1 MSQCCRILF
10 VLLGALLWSSMSYAF
25 SPEACT
31 ALRSDK
37 DFGVTF
43 TIENALLNETVN
55 AIKGVGNNTT
65 ATIPLWSNDSSVSAP
80 IIRDNQTVSGG
91 DYTIWL
97 KYEQS
102 ANSNKTGYISYYLL
116 RAGQWQLVGDPAYAD
131 LRNLHSVNI
140 DVVSNDVQ
148 QMECVDSATPPPIAT
163 TFDQC
168 EYFPQP
174 VQSWITEGTSDYSAF
189 PESVLDVRNST
200 EIKGWS
206 ANYLADS
213 RNIYRYTQNWQGGS
227 SWDTL
232 RVGFDQVSDPYF
244 AYENANSKLCNGTMG
259 CYPGNDDG
267 NINLRKVSPPTPI
280 SVAYTATYN
289 LKVTPS
295 NYQTI
300 CDGEWCSLVSDTN
313 EIIIQIN
320 KDLNSLDVQDGNFG
334 KNVKIIFSG
343 NRVINSVHIDDE
355 VSLYLDKNLTITFD
369 SVKFDGSVG
378 HVIFESAARLNV
390 TGVFNS
396 ALILL
401 DFTYVE
407 NSDDF
412 IFPMIYGPN
421 ATLNIKSQ
429 TGSSLKAFI
438 LGKVVQ
444 FDNLTTVE
452 GSITANKLTV
462 ASGLTL
468 IPLDGSPDCWDGG
481 SEESDYA
488 LTLQPTEAYA
498 LICEDQRLEF
508 QVVDNNNQATGDF
521 TGTISVSPAS
531 ARLALVQGKGS
542 GSNGSYTANANG
554 ELWFDLSASA
564 SQTVTITGTLN
575 PQGDSDS
582 VSGTYHFVPYKL
594 AADDQYVIANKPQTI
609 ELKALAC
616 NDNGGVVDINYAGTP
631 TIQSDW
637 VAPTSGVGSLTF
649 APSFTQGVASSE
661 LTMEDSGVQ
670 TVTMTDKD
678 FDCSGLTDCP
688 VEGSGTLQGSFTVY
702 SRPWT
707 FAICSPDNNAMDGN
721 ITDAASEKFTAAG
734 NTFAL
739 NIRPLRWVSTSG
751 DDSSPQAGGSAIET
765 SAYCTSAVTQN
776 FFSDQSQLAALVVL
790 SHQVA
795 QPANGNDGTFN
806 GTLEQLNT
814 TGGNSEYLPFS
825 GLSWSEVG
833 VLRVNA
839 DISGTYLDMKV
850 NQGYRE
856 IGRFSPDHLT
866 LISNDWDYADGHTG
880 FVYMNQTIPYQFI
893 VEAQNLQNEA
903 TTNYS
908 AFSEALIAD
917 IKLLAV
923 DSQGEELGD
932 RIQDYDLQFWD
943 GSGVGAWSGAL
954 LSLNSSNNA
963 FTFLKQQQ
971 SASPYTTS
979 VDGPYQ
985 SGFGL
990 RVTDKVDGVDFAS
1003 ADLDLNASSTLLDT
1017 GKAFA
1022 TQPDIRYGRMALKD
1036 VGGTSVST
1044 INIPLRVE
1052 YWQGSRFVTNSDDS
1066 GSHFAT
1072 PEDYICRQTVWSQ
1085 ASSSANATLS
1095 GSDTSSNWTKVA
1107 SGQSSKLFAKP
1118 ASSDES
1124 VNDRQ
1129 QIRFWLRLDDDT
1141 SNASDDTR
1149 SPQVGETG
1157 VTCGAQYTAQPWL
1170 QYNWRDKGD
1179 EDPSAVV
1186 TFGIHRGND
1195 KVIFRGETRLTG
1207 Q

>member
-1 MSQCCRILF
+1 MSQCCRVLF
-10 VLLGALLWSSMSYAF
+10 VLLGALLWSSMSYAAYDAATCDNLT
-25 SPEACT
+25 ST
-31 ALRSDK
+31 S
-37 DFGVTF
+37 DFGINF
-43 TIENALLNETVN
+43 SIDRANLKETVN
-55 AIKGVGNNTT
+55 ALKGVGSDTK
-65 ATIPLWSNDSSVSAP
+65 ATVPLWSNDSTVSSP
-80 IIRDNQTVSGG
+80 VIRDGITQENGSYEV
-91 DYTIWL
+91 WL
-97 KYEQS
+97 KYEAS
-102 ANSNKTGYISYYLL
+102 NDTNKTGLLSYYLL
-116 RAGQWQLVGDPAYAD
+116 IDGQWKLITADQEAD
-131 LRNLHSVNI
+131 LRDLKSIHVKVTHVGVNE
-140 DVVSNDVQ
+140 VACGNT
-148 QMECVDSATPPPIAT
+148 ATPPPIT
-163 TFDQC
+163 PTFDKC
-168 EYFPQP
+168 EYFPGPLQ
-174 VQSWITEGTSDYSAF
+174 GNRYSAQK
-189 PESVLDVRNST
+189 PWAST
-200 EIKGWS
+200 LSIS
-206 ANYLADS
+206 
-213 RNIYRYTQNWQGGS
+213 GGS
-227 SWDTL
+227 GKGNRIYLDNGYVIPFATL
-232 RVGFDQVSDPYF
+232 QFDSNNPNNNPGEGNGCVYGSSAPDSSTTPTMCTIDSEAIVFGGNPPLPKTFTTNGQAITVP
-244 AYENANSKLCNGTMG
+244 ENNANSPMVLNAGEYKSITFGMNGSTLMLSAG
-259 CYPGNDDG
+259 EYWVETL
-267 NINLRKVSPPTPI
+267 NLNNNNAQLKVNGKVILHYNTI
-280 SVAYTATYN
+280 SVSGN
-289 LKVTPS
+289 S
-295 NYQTI
+295 
-300 CDGEWCSLVSDTN
+300 
-313 EIIIQIN
+313 IQIN
-320 KDLNSLDVQDGNFG
+320 AQGSADDLNIIGHGESSSLILNNANDFTVTANWYISPEVSASGIDAN
-334 KNVKIIFSG
+334 NVARFHYTGAISTPFLYFRASDESWINATG
-343 NRVINSVHIDDE
+343 INSCD
-355 VSLYLDKNLTITFD
+355 T
-369 SVKFDGSVG
+369 
-378 HVIFESAARLNV
+378 
-390 TGVFNS
+390 
-396 ALILL
+396 
-401 DFTYVE
+401 
-407 NSDDF
+407 
-412 IFPMIYGPN
+412 
-421 ATLNIKSQ
+421 
-429 TGSSLKAFI
+429 
-438 LGKVVQ
+438 
-444 FDNLTTVE
+444 
-452 GSITANKLTV
+452 
-462 ASGLTL
+462 
-468 IPLDGSPDCWDGG
+468 SPPD
-481 SEESDYA
+481 SDYQ
-488 LTLQPTEAYA
+488 LVLQPTEAYA

-661 LTMEDSGVQ
+661 LTMEDSGIQ

-739 NIRPLRWVSTSG
+739 NIRPLRWVGTSG

-795 QPANGNDGTFN
+795 QPANGNDGMFN
-806 GTLEQLNT
+806 GTLEQLNA

-839 DISGTYLDMKV
+839 DISGTYLEMKV

-856 IGRFSPDHLT
+856 IGRFSPDHLA

-943 GSGVGAWSGAL
+943 GSGVSAWSGAL

-971 SASPYTTS
+971 SASHYTTS

-1129 QIRFWLRLDDDT
+1129 QIRLWLRLDDDT